1 MKRNTNCRKIAEM
14 YIYEY
19 GLRGYIQNH
28 LTLSLKYVFTWLE
41 EQVFMYKNMWNIFEN
56 TCANICANIF
66 ACTNICA
73 KFMCKA
79 QIKCLQKFWNWPLLM
94 YIVCTTRACLSIMV
108 FSSGILE
115 EDCKYQLCHVCHYQM
130 SYAVHMVLPSVSPH
144 VSLVSLE
151 MCEMSPDI
159 YHVPYV
165 VCIVCP
171 GSCTNGKFVSTMSW
185 FQIQYHVSFIQHA
198 IFAMAYMITLGV

>member
-1 MKRNTNCRKIAEM
+1 MKRNTSCRNIAKM
-14 YIYEY
+14 YIHEY

-41 EQVFMYKNMWNIFEN
+41 EQVFMYKSMWNIFEN
-56 TCANICANIF
+56 TCANNVCKYMCKYICIR
-66 ACTNICA
+66 
-73 KFMCKA
+73 KYMCKA

-108 FSSGILE
+108 FLSGILE
-115 EDCKYQLCHVCHYQM
+115 EDCKYLVSCVTYQM
-130 SYAVHMVLPSVSPH
+130 SYAVHMDLPSVSRH
-144 VSLVSLE
+144 VSLVSLG

-159 YHVPYV
+159 YHAPYV